1 MEERTEGG
9 AVPCFRA
16 LSRRLFGEFADD
28 ADKCS
33 VFIFQSLVVGS
44 QVNQDLVGD
53 KNQTLHHQ
61 QSQNRSSLTLI
72 KIKTEGFE
80 LIQKSSYKEI

>member
-9 AVPCFRA
+9 AFPCFRA
-16 LSRRLFGEFADD
+16 PSRRLFGEFADD

-33 VFIFQSLVVGS
+33 VFILQSLVVSS

-61 QSQNRSSLTLI
+61 QSQNSSSLTLI

-80 LIQKSSYKEI
+80 LIQESSYKEI

>member
-9 AVPCFRA
+9 AFPCFRVP
-16 LSRRLFGEFADD
+16 SRRLFGEFADD

-33 VFIFQSLVVGS
+33 VFILQSLVVSS

-61 QSQNRSSLTLI
+61 QSQNSSSLTLI

-80 LIQKSSYKEI
+80 LIQESSYKEI